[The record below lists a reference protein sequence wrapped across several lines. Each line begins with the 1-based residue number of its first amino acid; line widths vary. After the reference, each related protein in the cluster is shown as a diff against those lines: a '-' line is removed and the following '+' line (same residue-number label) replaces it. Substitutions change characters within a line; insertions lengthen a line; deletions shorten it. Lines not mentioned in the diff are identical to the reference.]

1 MDEKKKEGTESL
13 GEEKSLGNEPASD
26 ATTDTAKE
34 AETTVEEKA
43 ESAAG
48 KAAEKAADAAGDAK
62 EAATEAKDAVK
73 DKAVAAAQKNVSD
86 KAEEA
91 PKKPATATA
100 SGVPADLKSKY
111 SKIEWPTAGRVW
123 SETLTVIIVTA
134 IMATIIF
141 FVDLGLR
148 AAIEGLMSI

>member
-34 AETTVEEKA
+34 SAKEAATNVEEK
-43 ESAAG
+43 
-48 KAAEKAADAAGDAK
+48 AEKAADAAGDAK

-73 DKAVAAAQKNVSD
+73 DKAAAAAQKNVSD

-91 PKKPATATA
+91 PKKPAAATA

-148 AAIEGLMSI
+148 EAIEGLMSI